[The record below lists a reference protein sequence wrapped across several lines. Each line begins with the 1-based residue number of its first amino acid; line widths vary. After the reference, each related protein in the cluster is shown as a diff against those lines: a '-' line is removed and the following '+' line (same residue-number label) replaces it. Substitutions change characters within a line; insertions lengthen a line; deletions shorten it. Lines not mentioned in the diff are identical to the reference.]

1 MFSIPLVVACVW
13 GGIEFNAA
21 SPTCGTCSR
30 SEPNT
35 VEADVVYHW
44 TGSMEPK
51 SLYVHS
57 VISGI
62 SLHTQRRVFLNKTY
76 LSHWGWGPATQKSSG
91 RFMCEW
97 KTPGTEE
104 EEPSHPS
111 LHANT
116 RARFT
121 DVSSPSSCAA
131 KASNSFS
138 QTDHV
143 VPDHQEEHGRR
154 FAAAAAWTSSQSL
167 KDLLQRW
174 CCMSAAHFSFC
185 GGRAGY
191 FRGDKRE
198 RGRGAT
204 QWHPDNSV
212 RMSAPFSGPNLIFR
226 PRSLI
231 HTHYD
236 NDWQDL

>member
-138 QTDHV
+138 GVTTWCLITRKSTGGGLLLQLPERPPSPWRISSSD
-143 VPDHQEEHGRR
+143 G
-154 FAAAAAWTSSQSL
+154 AAWA
-167 KDLLQRW
+167 LLIFLFAEEGLVTWEETRG
-174 CCMSAAHFSFC
+174 SAA
-185 GGRAGY
+185 GG
-191 FRGDKRE
+191 
-198 RGRGAT
+198 
-204 QWHPDNSV
+204 HSV
-212 RMSAPFSGPNLIFR
+212 AS
-226 PRSLI
+226 
-231 HTHYD
+231 
-236 NDWQDL
+236 W